1 MEKVAN
7 QNVTNTYE
15 GQLSEIISDNIL
27 SDGIE
32 IRTENDTHSFEIED
46 LPVSRQWLK
55 NHVGRKLRIL
65 YSVTTEI
72 ELLD

>member
-7 QNVTNTYE
+7 QNFTSTYE

-27 SDGIE
+27 SDGVE
-32 IRTENDTHSFEIED
+32 IKTENDTHSFEIED

-55 NHVGRKLRIL
+55 NHAGRKLRIL